1 MSIESVQPNIE
12 PRTLRAV
19 TESMECVE
27 VAHALFEVTAES
39 GRVYTVDLQGPVC
52 QCQDFQYREEV
63 TECKH
68 IRRVRIEV
76 GQVDLVALE
85 NEIERTAGELQE
97 TAEHISSKAQELS
110 EQAAELNDVLHRLR
124 EVAE

>member
-1 MSIESVQPNIE
+1 MSIESVQPDVE
-12 PRTLRAV
+12 PRTLRAF

-39 GRVYTVDLQGPVC
+39 GRVYTVDLQEPVC
-52 QCQDFQYREEV
+52 QCCDFQYREEV

-68 IRRVRIEV
+68 IRRVRLEV
-76 GQVDLVALE
+76 GQVDLVTLE
-85 NEIERTAGELQE
+85 DEIEQRAREFQE
-97 TAEHISSKAQELS
+97 TADQFTSKAQELS
-110 EQAAELNDVLHRLR
+110 EQAAELNDVLHRLH